1 MIRVE
6 RGQEPEGLEAIR
18 KAEVKRLAAI
28 VRKAPPKATD
38 FGNKYN
44 IARRDLW
51 KSQGRTCCY
60 CERRIDR
67 LYNDVE
73 HFRPKTRA
81 YRGGGR
87 PTHGYWWLAWT
98 WENLLFACPRCNR
111 RHKKNRFPLA
121 RGSGILPT
129 GHCPPGPERA
139 LLVDPSGTDDPVDHI
154 QFVPLH
160 QAGKGEKWLP
170 VPRGGSRR
178 GKRTIQ
184 VLKLDRPALVTDYGD
199 HVADLVSH
207 HVKEIRGAIR
217 AGDGRAVAKAWR
229 TALKRLFHSRQVF
242 QALSHDV
249 LDHHFP
255 LAIRQQWDLT
265 LDRPARAAF

>member
-6 RGQEPEGLEAIR
+6 RGPEPEGLEAIC
-18 KAEVKRLAAI
+18 KVEVERLAAI
-28 VRKAPPKATD
+28 VRQGAPPKAKD

-51 KSQGRTCCY
+51 KAQGRTCCY
-60 CERRIDR
+60 CERRVDR

-81 YRGGGR
+81 YRGGGL
-87 PTHGYWWLAWT
+87 PTLGYWWLAWT

-111 RHKKNRFPLA
+111 RHKKNKFPLA
-121 RGSGILPT
+121 QGSGILPT
-129 GHCPPGPERA
+129 GHSPPGPERA
-139 LLVDPSGTDDPVDHI
+139 LLLDPSGQDDPLDHI

-160 QAGKGEKWLP
+160 QAGKKEKWVP
-170 VPRGGSRR
+170 VARGGSRR
-178 GKRTIQ
+178 GKRSIQ
-184 VLKLDRPALVTDYGD
+184 VLKLDRPALVTDYAD
-199 HVADLVSH
+199 HVSDLVNH
-207 HVKEIRGAIR
+207 HVKQIREAIR

-229 TALKRLFHSRQVF
+229 AALKKLFYPRQAF
-242 QALSHDV
+242 KALSYDV

-255 LAIRQQWDLT
+255 LLIRQRWGLH
-265 LDRPARAAF
+265 LDRP